1 MLIME
6 KKHELGKVS
15 LLLPK
20 LNVPHCLPQPLLGT
34 PEPFF
39 LSSALLKLIKPKA
52 PWSDR
57 SLLCVVEY
65 LLFSYN
71 PVN

>member
-34 PEPFF
+34 PEPSF

-52 PWSDR
+52 
-57 SLLCVVEY
+57 
-65 LLFSYN
+65 
-71 PVN
+71 